1 MYLPQSCYMGALLPY
16 VQCTYC
22 VVPLEQR
29 GERTLADT
37 FNPTRIERRGDH
49 ITSPLGLSDLPTAL
63 LVASCNTTVIT
74 TDGTKVQQSS
84 VGRHSNLN
92 TQQLEKNFHFQFR
105 KSINGLVRYSHL
117 FNKRG
122 GTPRGCKTCQITKCG
137 GWNKRGGWDFV
148 EKTNA

>member
-1 MYLPQSCYMGALLPY
+1 MGALLPY

-63 LVASCNTTVIT
+63 LIKRVAAAVKVIVTPGPGHLFLVKTVI
-74 TDGTKVQQSS
+74 
-84 VGRHSNLN
+84 L
-92 TQQLEKNFHFQFR
+92 
-105 KSINGLVRYSHL
+105 
-117 FNKRG
+117 
-122 GTPRGCKTCQITKCG
+122 
-137 GWNKRGGWDFV
+137 
-148 EKTNA
+148 